1 MLARK
6 MLNFP
11 YRPKLL
17 TGTQKENMMKNDE
30 TIIKCEMLTLAQASD
45 LGLIRKEEARVSLP
59 ANLANTNVD
68 EFLIRMYAYQEC

>member
-1 MLARK
+1 
-6 MLNFP
+6 
-11 YRPKLL
+11 
-17 TGTQKENMMKNDE
+17 MKNDE
-30 TIIKCEMLTLAQASD
+30 AIIKCEMLTLAQASD